1 MSVEKTTVT
10 LLKHQVLSLA
20 QLVVYVVYDEAIA
33 SGQATSANLLLV
45 TELSEALMWRL
56 GSTAGSSTASGAE
69 GLLKFK
75 QSKVHIYVGVQVNC
89 TCRHGQAQG
98 PQGQHKFGNSAS
110 SQS

>member
-20 QLVVYVVYDEAIA
+20 QLVVYVVYEEAIA

-56 GSTAGSSTASGAE
+56 GST
-69 GLLKFK
+69 
-75 QSKVHIYVGVQVNC
+75 
-89 TCRHGQAQG
+89 
-98 PQGQHKFGNSAS
+98 PAS
-110 SQS
+110 SSVSGTEGWLNLGHTRMTKESTFYRCQLSFICRQGTAQAP